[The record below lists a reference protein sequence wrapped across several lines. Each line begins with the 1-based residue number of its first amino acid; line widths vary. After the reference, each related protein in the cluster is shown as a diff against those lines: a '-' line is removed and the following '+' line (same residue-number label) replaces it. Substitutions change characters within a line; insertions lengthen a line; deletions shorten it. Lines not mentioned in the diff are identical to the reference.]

1 MKRELS
7 EQRLLLLS
15 QMLTR
20 HTGLSLPPQK
30 WNRLVKGLNAAAP
43 EAGFADPR
51 SYANELLSSP
61 APARLLE
68 PLVGRLTIGETY
80 FLRNREIFQALIHH
94 VVRGLIDHPRRPD
107 GSLRFWSAGCATGEE
122 PYSIALLLDHHYSQ
136 LAHRNVFILGTD
148 VNQRFLNTAEKGIYS
163 PWSLRTTPDALIR
176 KYFIVHPEN
185 RFELLPRI
193 RQQVVFYRLNFTEPE
208 YRRLLRFPEPMDVI
222 FCRNVLMYHD
232 ANSRRHVVARL
243 IEMLEKNGWLITSPA
258 EAGFFESNQ
267 LTPVRFSNVTFFR
280 KGPHRKPAAHT
291 AAPGQAMQP
300 RAPARP
306 AAEAP
311 VSPAFNRPL
320 EPPFEPLLK
329 PEGRLLVDRQPGQAD
344 RFQAIYDAA
353 ARDYAQ
359 GAYRQAVQKLES
371 LATDDSSRDGA
382 LLLRTQ
388 SLTLLTR
395 CYANLGE
402 LENAEAACSKAIE
415 REKLN
420 PELYYL
426 LATIHQAAN
435 QTEAAIRAL
444 KQTLY
449 LDPEFIMALFQLG
462 CLMKQK
468 GRAEESRK
476 GFSNAAELLQSKAP
490 DDILPYSDGLSAGR
504 MLEMIRSMI

>member
-1 MKRELS
+1 MKRQLS

-15 QMLTR
+15 QMITR
-20 HTGLSLPPQK
+20 HTGLALPPQK
-30 WNRLVKGLNAAAP
+30 WNRLIKGLAAAAP
-43 EAGFADPR
+43 EAGFADPQ
-51 SYANELLSSP
+51 SYANELLTSP

-80 FLRNREIFQALIHH
+80 FLRNKEIFQALMHH
-94 VVRGLIDHPRRPD
+94 VVRGLIEHPRRPD
-107 GSLRFWSAGCATGEE
+107 RSLRFWSAGCATGEE
-122 PYSIALLLDHHYSQ
+122 PYSIAMLLDHHYNR

-148 VNQRFLNTAEKGIYS
+148 VNQRFLNTAEKGIYTQ
-163 PWSLRTTPDALIR
+163 WSLRATPDALIR
-176 KYFIVHPEN
+176 KYFIAHPEK
-185 RFELLPRI
+185 RFELIPRI

-243 IEMLEKNGWLITSPA
+243 IEMLEKNGWLITNPA
-258 EAGFFESNQ
+258 EAGFFESKQ

-280 KGPHRKPAAHT
+280 KGPPRKTAAH
-291 AAPGQAMQP
+291 AGAPGQAMQSP
-300 RAPARP
+300 AAARP
-306 AAEAP
+306 TENPPVSTASKPPLEAP
-311 VSPAFNRPL
+311 NR
-320 EPPFEPLLK
+320 
-329 PEGRLLVDRQPGQAD
+329 RLSDRQPGLTNRLQES
-344 RFQAIYDAA
+344 YDAA
-353 ARDYAQ
+353 ARDYLQ
-359 GAYRQAVQKLES
+359 GAYRQAVQKLKP
-371 LATDDSSRDGA
+371 LATADASRDEA
-382 LLLRTQ
+382 LLLHTQ

-402 LENAEAACSKAIE
+402 LENAETACSEAIE

-426 LATIHQAAN
+426 LATIYQAAN
-435 QTEAAIRAL
+435 QTDAAIRAL

-449 LDPEFIMALFQLG
+449 LDPEFIMAIFQLA

-476 GFSNAAELLQSKAP
+476 GFSNAAALLQSKTP
-490 DDILPYSDGLSAGR
+490 DDILPHSDGLTAGR

>member
-1 MKRELS
+1 MKTQVS

-15 QMLTR
+15 QLITR

-30 WNRLVKGLNAAAP
+30 WDRLLKGLAAAAP
-43 EAGFADPR
+43 EAGFADPVT
-51 SYANELLSSP
+51 YADELLASP
-61 APARLLE
+61 APAPLLE

-80 FLRNREIFQALIHH
+80 FLRNKEIFQALIQH

-122 PYSIALLLDHHYSQ
+122 PYSIAMLLDHHYSG

-148 VNQRFLNTAEKGIYS
+148 VNQRFLNTAEQGIYT
-163 PWSLRTTPDALIR
+163 PWSFRATPEALIR
-176 KYFIVHPEN
+176 KYFIAHPEN
-185 RFELLPRI
+185 RFELIPRI
-193 RQQVVFYRLNFTEPE
+193 RRQAVFYRLNFTEPE

-232 ANSRRHVVARL
+232 ANSRRHVATRL

-258 EAGFFESNQ
+258 EAGFFESRQ

-280 KGPHRKPAAHT
+280 KGPPRKTEARAAW
-291 AAPGQAMQP
+291 
-300 RAPARP
+300 ARP
-306 AAEAP
+306 ATEP
-311 VSPAFNRPL
+311 SVSPALNPPL
-320 EPPFEPLLK
+320 HQPAR
-329 PEGRLLVDRQPGQAD
+329 RLTDSRSKQANGAKTGQAN
-344 RFQAIYDAA
+344 RLQESYDAA
-353 ARDYAQ
+353 ARDYAR
-359 GAYRQAVQKLES
+359 GAYRQAVRKLEL
-371 LATDDSSRDGA
+371 LAAADAGRDEA

-388 SLTLLTR
+388 ALALLTR
-395 CYANLGE
+395 CYANLEE
-402 LENAEAACSKAIE
+402 LENAKAACSKAIE

-426 LATIHQAAN
+426 LASIHQAAN
-435 QTEAAIRAL
+435 QTDAAIRAL

-449 LDPEFIMALFQLG
+449 LDPEFIMAIFQLA

-476 GFSNAAELLQSKAP
+476 GFSNAAALLQTKAP
-490 DDILPYSDGLSAGR
+490 DDILPHSDGLTAGR

>member
-1 MKRELS
+1 MKTQVS
-7 EQRLLLLS
+7 QQRLLLLS
-15 QMLTR
+15 QLLTR

-30 WNRLVKGLNAAAP
+30 WNRLIKGLAAAAP
-43 EAGFADPR
+43 EAGFADLR
-51 SYANELLSSP
+51 AYADALLASAAP
-61 APARLLE
+61 APLLE

-80 FLRNREIFQALIHH
+80 FLRNREIFQALIQH

-122 PYSIALLLDHHYSQ
+122 PYSIAMLLDHHYSR
-136 LAHRNVFILGTD
+136 LTDRSVFILGTD
-148 VNQRFLNTAEKGIYS
+148 VNHQFLNKAEQGIYT
-163 PWSLRTTPDALIR
+163 PWSLRSTPDTLIR
-176 KYFIVHPEN
+176 KYFIAHPEN
-185 RFELLPRI
+185 RFELVPRI
-193 RQQVVFYRLNFTEPE
+193 RQQVLFYRLNFTEPE

-232 ANSRRHVVARL
+232 ANSRRHVIARL
-243 IEMLEKNGWLITSPA
+243 IEMLEKNGWLITTPA
-258 EAGFFESNQ
+258 EAGFFESRQ

-280 KGPHRKPAAHT
+280 KGPPRKPEARAAWARPK
-291 AAPGQAMQP
+291 AAPS
-300 RAPARP
+300 
-306 AAEAP
+306 
-311 VSPAFNRPL
+311 VSPALNPPLHQPARRLTDSRPKQANGPKTGEANGL
-320 EPPFEPLLK
+320 Q
-329 PEGRLLVDRQPGQAD
+329 EG
-344 RFQAIYDAA
+344 YDAA

-359 GAYRQAVQKLES
+359 GAYRQAVRKLEP
-371 LATDDSSRDGA
+371 LAAGGATRDEA

-388 SLTLLTR
+388 SLVLLTR
-395 CYANLGE
+395 CHANLGE
-402 LENAEAACSKAIE
+402 LENAEAACRKAIE

-435 QTEAAIRAL
+435 QPDAAIRAL

-449 LDPEFIMALFQLG
+449 LDPEFIMAIFQLA

-476 GFSNAAELLQSKAP
+476 GFSNASALLQSKTP
-490 DDILPYSDGLSAGR
+490 DDIVPHSDGMTAGR